1 MGSVALKTK
10 FHSRVLRLS
19 KRDDGMRLSSEVV
32 QLNLSMGLMGYES
45 NTNSMDLPLIAV
57 IGGGFAGLN
66 FVKHIDLRKY
76 RVAVIDENNYHSFP
90 PLFYQVAS
98 AGLDPSS
105 ICFPLRRELR
115 KLRSSNVSFHL
126 GRVESVDFARRNIH
140 TDSET
145 IRYDMLVIAAGTINN
160 FFGMPQLQ
168 DSVYTI
174 KSTAEAL
181 RCRNDILR
189 LMERAAIEKD
199 GARQKAMLQF
209 VVIGG
214 GPAGVEIAGALGEM
228 KRYVLP
234 REYPSIPSE
243 NMSVTLLEGT
253 DRLLGTM
260 SSMAQQTAIRDL
272 NQLMVN
278 VRLKC
283 LMKDFAD
290 GVVTLADGERIPA
303 SHVIWTAGVTAS
315 AFRLDGMEPEFNPR
329 GHGARFVIDRYCRVK
344 GLENVYAI
352 GDISIIEGDADYPN
366 GHPQLAQVAI
376 QQGRLLASNLNVPA
390 NARPFSYNDKGA
402 MATIGRNRAVVDMKN
417 SHLTG
422 FPAWLTWMFVHLIS
436 LLGMRN
442 KLTVLINWIW
452 AYFNYSTS
460 LRLLIRPAR
469 HPFKNKSLYAALIA
483 SLIPIMG
490 FADNTD
496 RDKYLEIDLPD
507 HWRYVS
513 EQTIE
518 APDNLTGWWRVF
530 GDSTLDSLVARG
542 LETNLTVA
550 EAYHRSLASKAA
562 IGSARAAFYPEI
574 GLIAGYTHARTSG
587 RTTSMSM
594 NPVTESYFN
603 AGLNASW
610 ELDIFGRIAK
620 GVKAKKSAYMASKAE
635 WAGAMVSI
643 TAQIASQYIQLRA
656 FQARMAVAK
665 AHLESQHK
673 VVAIAEARYEATL
686 ASKLDVA
693 QARETYYAT
702 AATIPQLQNSINRCI
717 NALSVLVGI
726 DHPSVSAM
734 VSADSSAI
742 VLPNPDRLIGIGVP
756 ADLLRRRPDIAQAEM
771 EVASLA
777 AQVGVAKSD
786 FLPTLTIN
794 GTIGTQAH
802 SISDLFSHD
811 SFAYSIVP
819 TLNWTVFDGFSRK
832 YALSQTREQLKAA
845 VDNYNLT
852 VLSAIEEADN
862 AISTYVESL
871 IYKDALRKV
880 IEANDEALR
889 LAVDRYKNSLS
900 PMSDVVT
907 AQINALQAESNLIAA
922 DGSALSAL
930 VSLYEAL
937 GGGFDINSFS
947 IGR

>member
-1 MGSVALKTK
+1 
-10 FHSRVLRLS
+10 
-19 KRDDGMRLSSEVV
+19 
-32 QLNLSMGLMGYES
+32 MGYES
-45 NTNSMDLPLIAV
+45 IATASDLPLIV
-57 IGGGFAGLN
+57 VVGGGFAGLN
-66 FVKHIDLRKY
+66 FVKHIDLRKF
-76 RVAVIDENNYHSFP
+76 RVAVVDENNYHSFP

-98 AGLDPSS
+98 AGLDPAS

-115 KLRSSNVSFHL
+115 KLHSPHISFHL
-126 GRVESVDFARRNIH
+126 GRVESADFEHHTVH
-140 TDSET
+140 TDCET
-145 IRYDMLVIAAGTINN
+145 IKYDILVIAAGTTNN
-160 FFGMPQLQ
+160 FFGMPELR

-181 RCRNDILR
+181 RCRNDILQ

-199 GARQKAMLQF
+199 SGRQREMLQF

-214 GPAGVEIAGALGEM
+214 GPTGVEIAGALGEM

-234 REYPSIPSE
+234 REYPTIAPE
-243 NMSVTLLEGT
+243 NMKITLLEGT

-260 SSMAQQTAIRDL
+260 SHTAQETAVRDL
-272 NQLMVN
+272 AHLMVD
-278 VRLKC
+278 VRLKSR
-283 LMKDFAD
+283 MKEFS
-290 GVVTLADGERIPA
+290 GGKVTLSDGGEIPA
-303 SHVIWTAGVTAS
+303 SLVVWTAGVTAS
-315 AFRLDGMEPEFNPR
+315 PMRLEGIRPDFNPR
-329 GHGARFVIDRYCRVK
+329 GHGARFVVDRFCSVR
-344 GLENVYAI
+344 GLDNVYAV
-352 GDISIIEGDADYPN
+352 GDIAIVDGDPEYPL

-376 QQGRLLASNLNVPA
+376 QQGRRLAANLNEPDKVK
-390 NARPFSYNDKGA
+390 PFKYKDKGS
-402 MATIGRNRAVVDMKN
+402 MATIGRNRAVVDMKK

-422 FPAWLTWMFVHLIS
+422 AAAWLAWMFVHLIS

-442 KLTVLINWIW
+442 KITVLINWIW

-469 HPFKNKSLYAALIA
+469 HPFRSRSMITVLAALIT
-483 SLIPIMG
+483 SLCA
-490 FADNTD
+490 FADNSAGSRYPD
-496 RDKYLEIDLPD
+496 INLPE

-518 APDNLTGWWRVF
+518 APDDLTGWWRVF
-530 GDSTLDSLVARG
+530 GDSTLNSLVSQG

-562 IGSARAAFYPEI
+562 IGVARAGWYPEI
-574 GLIAGYTHARTSG
+574 GLSAGYTRARTSG
-587 RTTSMSM
+587 RTTSVTMS
-594 NPVTESYFN
+594 PVTQSYFN

-610 ELDIFGRIAK
+610 EIDIFGRIAK

-643 TAQIASQYIQLRA
+643 TAQIAAQYIQLRTL
-656 FQARMAVAK
+656 QAQMAVAK
-665 AHLESQHK
+665 AHLESQNK
-673 VVAIAEARYEATL
+673 VVAIAKARYEATL

-693 QARETYYAT
+693 QALETYYST
-702 AATIPQLQNSINRCI
+702 AAAIPQLQNSINRCI
-717 NALSVLVGI
+717 NALSVLVGLDNSRI
-726 DHPSVSAM
+726 TAM
-734 VSADSSAI
+734 LAVDSAI
-742 VLPNPDRLIGIGVP
+742 GTLPNPERLIGIGVP

-771 EVASLA
+771 EVATLA
-777 AQVGVAKSD
+777 AQVGIAKNE

-794 GTIGTQAH
+794 GTVGTQAH
-802 SISDLFSHD
+802 SIGDLFGHD
-811 SFAYSIVP
+811 SFTYSIMP
-819 TLNWTVFDGFSRK
+819 SLNWTVFDGFSRK
-832 YALSQTREQLKAA
+832 YALSQTREQMKAA
-845 VDNYNLT
+845 IDNYNLT
-852 VLSAIEEADN
+852 VLMAVEEADN

-871 IYKDALRKV
+871 LYKDALRKV